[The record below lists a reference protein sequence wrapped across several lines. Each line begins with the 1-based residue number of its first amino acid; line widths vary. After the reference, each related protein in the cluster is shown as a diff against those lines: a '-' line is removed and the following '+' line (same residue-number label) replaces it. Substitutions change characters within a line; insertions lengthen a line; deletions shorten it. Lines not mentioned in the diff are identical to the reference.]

1 MRINWGRVL
10 TLTAAAIA
18 GAALVLEFQSHS
30 ERLASEKAEN
40 IENIKQETA
49 FLREF
54 YSDSTVEGPFQTLES
69 GCGRSN
75 SRYGGRDNNIPQRIY
90 VVKKPERKFPVGVCR
105 DRSLPMGYRVFDDL
119 PLRY

>member
-1 MRINWGRVL
+1 MRIDWGRVL
-10 TLTAAAIA
+10 TLTAAAMA
-18 GAALVLEFQSHS
+18 GAALVLEFQAHS
-30 ERLASEKAEN
+30 ERIASEKAAN
-40 IENIKQETA
+40 IADIKQETA
-49 FLREF
+49 FLLEF
-54 YSDSTVEGPFQTLES
+54 YSNSTVEGPFQTLES

-75 SRYGGRDNNIPQRIY
+75 SRYGGRNIPQRIY